1 MIQLHLEEEERMIL
15 LQLLDTCI
23 SDLRV
28 EITDT
33 DNINYKDMLKERK
46 QVLIK
51 LQQSLLIEQETL
63 SMT

>member
-46 QVLIK
+46 QVLVK